1 MQSPDLGQL
10 ALLRQEIDLR
20 LEQLLPE
27 PTLHPENLHQAMSFG
42 LMAPGKRVR
51 PLLALLIAEAAG
63 GQGRAF
69 ALDAGCAVECVHTAS
84 LILDDL
90 PCMDDA
96 ELRRGQPTTH
106 RKFGEA
112 TAILSAIGLLNRAFS
127 IIADSPSANPAMR
140 TRALSVLTQAI
151 GSEGMIAGQEIDIS
165 RKADFATAQH
175 GEKLNWLKTGVLFVS
190 TARLGGIAADLDEKA
205 IGAMENFARCIGLAF
220 QTADDL
226 IDQTGDEAVLGKD
239 VGQDAGKP
247 NLVSIAGKE
256 AAKRACETYL
266 EEADQALVSSGLKTS
281 GLRALV
287 DTIFGSK
294 I

>member
-1 MQSPDLGQL
+1 MQSPDQGHLGS
-10 ALLRQEIDLR
+10 LRQEIEVR
-20 LEQLLPE
+20 LEQLLPA

-42 LMAPGKRVR
+42 MLAPGKRVR
-51 PLLALLIAEAAG
+51 PLLALLIAEAA

-127 IIADSPSANPAMR
+127 IIADSPSANPAL
-140 TRALSVLTQAI
+140 RAKAMSVLTQAI

-165 RKADFATAQH
+165 RKADFQGARH

-190 TARLGGIAADLDEKA
+190 TARIGGIAAGLDEKA
-205 IGAMENFARCIGLAF
+205 VGAMETFAKCVGLAF

-226 IDQTGDEAVLGKD
+226 IDQTGNSAVLGKD
-239 VGQDAGKP
+239 IHQDIGKP

-256 AAKRACETYL
+256 AAQRACEAYL
-266 EEADQALVSSGLKTS
+266 EEADQALISSGLDTS